1 MQGLQVQGQ
10 LVEARDEVQA
20 SAGRAEAAAAA
31 EAGLRMRLEHAEA
44 VAALQAAEI
53 AELRSRCMLDS
64 APSVAEHQT

>member
-20 SAGRAEAAAAA
+20 SAGRAEAALAA

-44 VAALQAAEI
+44 VAASQAAEI

-64 APSVAEHQT
+64 AP